1 MELFLGCEQRIK
13 ITTWSKIEYSV
24 PQESILVTLLFNI
37 NVLDTFFEQKD
48 FKVATCSDDNGSYVC
63 DKNLQ
68 VLLITLQIYAL
79 KLFELFSN
87 SYIKINSDNSN
98 LVFSSNRENKKVELN
113 GEVINNT
120 QVQKLLG
127 VHINYQLKFDAHI
140 ETLCKKVRK
149 MLHTLVLFIKDISK
163 NQAQM
168 LMRHFIMLQFRYS
181 LLIWMCH
188 SRKINSEAN
197 KGFETCL

>member
-37 NVLDTFFEQKD
+37 NILDTFFEQKD
-48 FKVATCSDDNGSYVC
+48 FKFATCSDDNAPYVC

-79 KLFELFSN
+79 KLLELFSN
-87 SYIKINSDNSN
+87 SYIKINSDNCN
-98 LVFSSNRENKKVELN
+98 LVFSSNHENKKVELN

-120 QVQKLLG
+120 QIQKLFG
-127 VHINYQLKFDAHI
+127 VHINY
-140 ETLCKKVRK
+140 
-149 MLHTLVLFIKDISK
+149 
-163 NQAQM
+163 
-168 LMRHFIMLQFRYS
+168 
-181 LLIWMCH
+181 
-188 SRKINSEAN
+188 
-197 KGFETCL
+197 